1 MPNNHFALAKS
12 LSCAV
17 EILTPVVDTLDLQ
30 DHHAPSA
37 KDHSKHSFNTSSGLA
52 PHQEHSV
59 RHAEQDAR
67 NQMIHGPDLD
77 ESHLNADRYHD
88 GMDIHDD
95 MDAGLGHHGREE
107 GDLADEESDD
117 LLDDDLLDKISS
129 SPSIDDGKHQAIG
142 L

>member
-1 MPNNHFALAKS
+1 
-12 LSCAV
+12 
-17 EILTPVVDTLDLQ
+17 
-30 DHHAPSA
+30 
-37 KDHSKHSFNTSSGLA
+37 
-52 PHQEHSV
+52 
-59 RHAEQDAR
+59 
-67 NQMIHGPDLD
+67 MIHGPNLD

-95 MDAGLGHHGREE
+95 MDVADAGLGHHGREE

-129 SPSIDDGKHQAIG
+129 SPSIDDGKHRALG